1 MVNNTSTKLMEV
13 TMNNDIGY
21 GILYTLQGLALLFVI
36 YVGVWMPRH
45 KMKGHAGRGKCKC
58 CNENQK

>member
-1 MVNNTSTKLMEV
+1 MQNNTTTKLTEV

-36 YVGVWMPRH
+36 YVGVWTPKE

-58 CNENQK
+58 CK

>member
-1 MVNNTSTKLMEV
+1 MS
-13 TMNNDIGY
+13 NDIGY

-36 YVGVWMPRH
+36 YVAVWTPKE

-58 CNENQK
+58 CNYQ